1 MMDLDGRTLL
11 IRGTNWLGDTVMN
24 LPAIRELRRHYPAAR
39 LVMVARPSLTHFFR
53 WVPEVDEVIPYQVN
67 MGAARWKEVRRMG
80 RELRRRRP
88 DAFLC
93 LQNAFEAALLA
104 RLSGARE
111 RIGFA
116 LDGRKWL
123 LTKHFRVPLE
133 LNRYHQLY
141 YYLYLLQQAGLS
153 AVDYLSDPDFWPDL
167 SIRRDPAMRDIAQQW
182 FGRLNIPAEEPV
194 IGFHTGAF
202 YGTAKHWLPERYR
215 ELILRLRREYRP
227 HILLFGAPGE
237 RAATATMLA
246 GVEDERIINLCG
258 ETAVDELIALI
269 AHCHLFVSNDSGPM
283 HVAAALQ
290 VPQIAIFGSTDPVA
304 TGPFS
309 ARAVVVKKPVECSP
323 CFQRECPIDLR
334 CFKAVTVDE
343 IFRLIQDTLYK
354 EYSPEVE

>member
-1 MMDLDGRTLL
+1 MDLDGRTLL
-11 IRGTNWLGDTVMN
+11 VRGTNWLGDTVMN
-24 LPAIRELRRHYPAAR
+24 LPAIRELRRHHPTAR
-39 LVMVARPSLTHFFR
+39 LVMVVRPTLRDFFR
-53 WVPEVDEVIPYQVN
+53 WIPEVDEVIPYQVN
-67 MGAARWKEVRRMG
+67 AGSARWKEVRRMG
-80 RELRRRRP
+80 RELRHRRP

-153 AVDYLSDPDFWPDL
+153 TVDYLHDPDFRPDVT
-167 SIRRDPAMRDIAQQW
+167 IRRDPAMRILAQEW
-182 FGRLNIPAEEPV
+182 FERLHIPAEEPV

-202 YGTAKHWLPERYR
+202 YGTAKHWLPERYA
-215 ELILRLRREYRP
+215 ELIRRLREAYHP

-237 RAATATMLA
+237 RDAATTLLGDMR
-246 GVEDERIINLCG
+246 DERVHNLCG
-258 ETAVDELIALI
+258 ETAVDELVALM
-269 AHCHLFVSNDSGPM
+269 AHCHLFISNDSGPM

-309 ARAVVVKKPVECSP
+309 KHAVIVKKPVECSP
-323 CFQRECPIDLR
+323 CFQRQCPIDLR
-334 CFKAVTVDE
+334 CFKAITVDE
-343 IFRLIQDTLYK
+343 IFRLIQDILYK
-354 EYSPEVE
+354 EYSPDTE